1 MEVSSQGLKLDR
13 TAGIPFE
20 IGIFT
25 NLGEDH
31 IGPNEHIRTLTEYK
45 YCKSLLFKQSK
56 IGIGNVDDKYG
67 SKTLFKDATCEV
79 ETFGFSDK
87 ADIRA
92 TDVKHISRPG
102 YLGSTVS
109 CGRSYGF

>member
-1 MEVSSQGLKLDR
+1 MLWEVSSQGLKLDR

-31 IGPNEHIRTLTEYK
+31 IGPNEHKDFDEYK

-56 IGIGNVDDKYG
+56 IGIGNVDDKWF
-67 SKTLFKDATCEV
+67 KDIFKDATCRG
-79 ETFGFSDK
+79 ETFRIF
-87 ADIRA
+87 
-92 TDVKHISRPG
+92 
-102 YLGSTVS
+102 
-109 CGRSYGF
+109 